1 MRPCDAE
8 KKNKCLQMKQNKD
21 EAFVVSVHEDVFP
34 RTLRINLRWLG
45 NHEIFE
51 FELDRLGKLVN
62 CATETANTG
71 WVMIEHFDLVNL
83 GEAIP
88 LR

>member
-1 MRPCDAE
+1 MKRIKDA
-8 KKNKCLQMKQNKD
+8 
-21 EAFVVSVHEDVFP
+21 AFVVSVHEDVSP
-34 RTLRINLRWLG
+34 GTLRINLRWRG

-51 FELDRLGKLVN
+51 FELDRLGKVVN
-62 CATETANTG
+62 CATETADTG
-71 WVMIEHFDLVNL
+71 WVLIEHPRLVNP

>member
-1 MRPCDAE
+1 
-8 KKNKCLQMKQNKD
+8 MKRIKD
-21 EAFVVSVHEDVFP
+21 VAYVVSVHEDVSP
-34 RTLRINLRWLG
+34 GTLRINLRWLG

-51 FELDRLGKLVN
+51 FELDRLGEVVN
-62 CATETANTG
+62 CATETAETG
-71 WVMIEHFDLVNL
+71 WVMIEHSGLVNP

>member
-1 MRPCDAE
+1 MKRIKDA
-8 KKNKCLQMKQNKD
+8 
-21 EAFVVSVHEDVFP
+21 AFVVSVHEDVSP
-34 RTLRINLRWLG
+34 GILRINLRWQG

-51 FELDRLGKLVN
+51 FDLECLGRVVN
-62 CATETANTG
+62 CATETADAG
-71 WVMIEHFDLVNL
+71 WVMIEHSGLVDP